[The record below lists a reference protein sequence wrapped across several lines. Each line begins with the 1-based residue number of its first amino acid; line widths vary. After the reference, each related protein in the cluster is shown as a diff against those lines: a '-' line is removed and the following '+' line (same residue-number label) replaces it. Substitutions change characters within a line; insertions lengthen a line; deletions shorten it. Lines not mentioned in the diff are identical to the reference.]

1 MKRLIIIFAIVFS
14 IFSLNAIFKDYTPSV
29 AARGMGGAYYSS
41 GDDVTSIFY
50 NPACLVLT
58 EDQVKFG
65 YTKLFNENFMVNK
78 TFSFSYDIPKFGKA
92 GFAIQAFDVEYLD
105 VDLMSEKVFTLA
117 HSFKL
122 LKDYSSELYFGYT
135 ANMYTLDMKNNSNAS
150 TFGLNL
156 GMLGVL
162 YKRTKIGFAITNLNK
177 PEIGKSHEELPQK
190 MAIGVTY
197 VPYDGVKTSIE
208 LKKEINSEFSSEYD
222 KTEIHSGLE
231 VVLFDALALRAGIR
245 NNPYSLSFGL
255 GIDTKSV
262 LVDYAYNTHSNL
274 NGTHHISVGYQF

>member
-1 MKRLIIIFAIVFS
+1 MKRLIIIFAIVLS
-14 IFSLNAIFKDYTPSV
+14 VLSLNAIFKDYTPSV
-29 AARGMGGAYYSS
+29 AARGLGGAYYSS

-65 YTKLFNENFMVNK
+65 YTKLFSEDFMVNK

-92 GFAIQAFDVEYLD
+92 AFAIQAFDVEYLD
-105 VDLMSEKVFTLA
+105 EDLMSEKVFTLA

-135 ANMYTLDMKNNSNAS
+135 ANMYTLDIKDNSNAS

-162 YKRTKIGFAITNLNK
+162 YKRTRIGFAITNINK
-177 PEIGKSHEELPQK
+177 PEIGKSNEELPQK

-208 LKKEINSEFSSEYD
+208 LKKEINSEFSSEYE
-222 KTEIHSGLE
+222 KTEIHSGVE
-231 VVLFDALALRAGIR
+231 VVLFKALALRAGVS

-255 GIDTKSV
+255 GVDAKNV

>member
-1 MKRLIIIFAIVFS
+1 MKKLIILFAIVFS
-14 IFSLNAIFKDYTPSV
+14 IISLNAIFKDYTPSV
-29 AARGMGGAYYSS
+29 AARGMGGAFYSS

-65 YTKLFNENFMVNK
+65 YTRLFNEKFMVNK

-105 VDLMSEKVFTLA
+105 EDLMSEKIFTLA

-135 ANMYTLDMKNNSNAS
+135 ANMYTLDIMDNSNAAS
-150 TFGLNL
+150 FGLNI
-156 GMLGVL
+156 GMLGIL
-162 YKRTKIGFAITNLNK
+162 YKRTQIGFAITNINK
-177 PEIGKSHEELPQK
+177 PEIGKSHEEIPQK
-190 MAIGVTY
+190 MAIGITY
-197 VPYDGVKTSIE
+197 LPYSGVKTSIE
-208 LKKEINSEFSSEYD
+208 LKKELNSEFSSEYD

-231 VVLFDALALRAGIR
+231 VELFEVLALRAGVS
-245 NNPYSLSFGL
+245 NNPYSLSFGF
-255 GIDTKSV
+255 GVNAKDV